1 MNQLHAE
8 VIERKAQL
16 VLRSAGALTVPVDLD
31 QVLKSLN
38 VRVHP
43 EDMDDE
49 TAGVLIVKGEQRH
62 ILVNKGHSEN
72 RRRFTIAHE
81 LGHLTLHD
89 DEANGDPSGQRMF
102 IDRQI
107 RVYQRVGEASSAVY
121 QQEGS
126 MTTVEQEREA
136 NVFAA
141 CLLMPA
147 HHVTRAALER
157 DLFDE
162 ISVASL
168 ARNFQ
173 VSEQAMSIRL
183 QQLRLLMVDPGLQ
196 AQSDQDPEV
205 NLTS

>member
-1 MNQLHAE
+1 MSQLSAAE
-8 VIERKAQL
+8 IERKAQQ
-16 VLRSAGALTVPVDLD
+16 VLRNAGALTIPVDLD
-31 QVLKSLN
+31 RVPRSLN
-38 VRVHP
+38 VRVHD
-43 EDMDDE
+43 EDMDEE

-62 ILVNKGHSEN
+62 VLVNKDHPQN

-81 LGHLTLHD
+81 LGHLVLHD
-89 DEANGDPSGQRMF
+89 DEVNGNASGERMF

-121 QQEGS
+121 QQDGS
-126 MTTVEQEREA
+126 LTTVQQEREA
-136 NVFAA
+136 NSFAA

-147 HHVTRAALER
+147 PHVMTAALER

-168 ARNFQ
+168 AQHFG

-183 QQLRLLMVDPGLQ
+183 QQLQVLTVDGLQ
-196 AQSDQDPEV
+196 AEAATPGSPTTV
-205 NLTS
+205 

>member
-1 MNQLHAE
+1 MNAIAAE
-8 VIERKAQL
+8 TIERSAQQ
-16 VLRSAGALTVPVDLD
+16 VLRNAGALTIPVDLEK
-31 QVLKSLN
+31 VLASLG
-38 VRVHP
+38 VWVHD

-62 ILVNKGHSEN
+62 ILVNKDHPPN

-81 LGHLTLHD
+81 LGHLVLHD
-89 DEANGDPSGQRMF
+89 DAGDGDASGQRMF

-107 RVYQRVGEASSAVY
+107 RVYQRVGEATSAVY

-126 MTTVEQEREA
+126 LTTVQQEREA
-136 NVFAA
+136 NAFAA
-141 CLLMPA
+141 CLLMPT

-162 ISVASL
+162 VSVASL
-168 ARNFQ
+168 ARNFG

-183 QQLRLLMVDPGLQ
+183 QQLQLVTVDLGL
-196 AQSDQDPEV
+196 
-205 NLTS
+205 

>member
-1 MNQLHAE
+1 MSRLSAAE
-8 VIERKAQL
+8 IERKAQQ
-16 VLRSAGALTVPVDLD
+16 VLRNAGALTIPVDLD
-31 QVLKSLN
+31 RVLQSLN
-38 VRVHP
+38 VRVHD

-62 ILVNKGHSEN
+62 ILVNKEHPKN
-72 RRRFTIAHE
+72 RKRFTIAHE
-81 LGHLTLHD
+81 LGHLVLHD
-89 DEANGDPSGQRMF
+89 DEANGDASGQRMF

-121 QQEGS
+121 QEEGS
-126 MTTVEQEREA
+126 LTTVQQEREA
-136 NVFAA
+136 NSFAS

-147 HHVTRAALER
+147 PHVTTAALER

-168 ARNFQ
+168 ARNFG

-183 QQLRLLMVDPGLQ
+183 QQLQVLTVAALQ
-196 AQSDQDPEV
+196 GEAVAPTPPALV
-205 NLTS
+205 

>member
-1 MNQLHAE
+1 MIQLSASE
-8 VIERKAQL
+8 IERRAQQ
-16 VLRSAGALTVPVDLD
+16 VLRNAGALTIPVNLD
-31 QVLKSLN
+31 KVLDSLN
-38 VRVHP
+38 VRVHE

-62 ILVNKGHSEN
+62 VLVNKEHPKN
-72 RRRFTIAHE
+72 RKRFTIAHE
-81 LGHLTLHD
+81 LGHLVLHD
-89 DEANGDPSGQRMF
+89 DEANGDSSGQRMF

-126 MTTVEQEREA
+126 LTSVQQEREA
-136 NVFAA
+136 NLFAA

-147 HHVTRAALER
+147 PHVTTAGLER

-168 ARNFQ
+168 ARNFE

-183 QQLRLLMVDPGLQ
+183 QQLQVLAVVGLQ
-196 AQSDQDPEV
+196 AEAAASTPPPAAV
-205 NLTS
+205 

>member
-1 MNQLHAE
+1 MKQVPAE
-8 VIERKAQL
+8 DIERMAQL
-16 VLRSAGALTVPVDLD
+16 VLRNAGALTIPVDLD

-81 LGHLTLHD
+81 LGHLVLHD
-89 DEANGDPSGQRMF
+89 DEANGDSSGQRMF

-126 MTTVEQEREA
+126 TTTVEQEREA

-147 HHVTRAALER
+147 HHVTRAAQER

-168 ARNFQ
+168 ARNFE

-183 QQLRLLMVDPGLQ
+183 QQLRLLIVEPGLQ
-196 AQSDQDPEV
+196 AQSTETPK
-205 NLTS
+205 SI

>member
-1 MNQLHAE
+1 MSQLSAE
-8 VIERKAQL
+8 LIERRAQQ
-16 VLRSAGALTVPVDLD
+16 VLRSASALTIPVDLEK
-31 QVLKSLN
+31 VLASLN
-38 VRVHP
+38 VRVHD

-62 ILVNKGHSEN
+62 ILVNKDHPMN
-72 RRRFTIAHE
+72 RKRFTIAHE
-81 LGHLTLHD
+81 LGHLVLHD
-89 DEANGDPSGQRMF
+89 DEANGDALGQRMF

-126 MTTVEQEREA
+126 LTTIQQEREA
-136 NVFAA
+136 NAFAA

-147 HHVTRAALER
+147 PHVTRAALER

-168 ARNFQ
+168 ARHFG

-183 QQLRLLMVDPGLQ
+183 QQLQVLTVDSGLH
-196 AQSDQDPEV
+196 A
-205 NLTS
+205 

>member
-1 MNQLHAE
+1 MSRINAE
-8 VIERKAQL
+8 MIERKAQQ
-16 VLRSAGALTVPVDLD
+16 VLRNAGALTIPVDLEK
-31 QVLKSLN
+31 VLQSLN
-38 VRVHP
+38 VRVHD
-43 EDMDDE
+43 EDMDAE

-62 ILVNKGHSEN
+62 VLVNKDHPHN
-72 RRRFTIAHE
+72 RKRFTIAHE
-81 LGHLTLHD
+81 LGHLVLHD
-89 DEANGDPSGQRMF
+89 DEASGDASGQRMY

-126 MTTVEQEREA
+126 QTTVQQEREA
-136 NVFAA
+136 NAFAA

-162 ISVASL
+162 VSVASL
-168 ARNFQ
+168 ARNFE

-183 QQLRLLMVDPGLQ
+183 QQLQVVTVDIGLQ
-196 AQSDQDPEV
+196 AQAAAVSEPVQ
-205 NLTS
+205 S

>member
-1 MNQLHAE
+1 MSNLSAAE
-8 VIERKAQL
+8 IERIAQRI
-16 VLRSAGALTVPVDLD
+16 LRNAGALTIPVDLD
-31 QVLKSLN
+31 RVLESLN
-38 VRVHP
+38 VRVHD

-62 ILVNKGHSEN
+62 ILVNKDHPEN

-81 LGHLTLHD
+81 LGHLVLHD
-89 DEANGDPSGQRMF
+89 DEAHGNASGERMF

-107 RVYQRVGEASSAVY
+107 RVYQRVGEATSAIY

-126 MTTVEQEREA
+126 LTTVQHEREA
-136 NVFAA
+136 NSFAA

-147 HHVTRAALER
+147 PHVTTAALER

-168 ARNFQ
+168 ARSFG

-183 QQLRLLMVDPGLQ
+183 QQLQVLTVDGLQ
-196 AQSDQDPEV
+196 VSPVQPTPV
-205 NLTS
+205 

>member
-1 MNQLHAE
+1 MKQVPAE
-8 VIERKAQL
+8 DIERKAQL
-16 VLRSAGALTVPVDLD
+16 VLRNAGALAIPVGLD

-62 ILVNKGHSEN
+62 ILVNKGHPEN

-81 LGHLTLHD
+81 LGHLVLHD
-89 DEANGDPSGQRMF
+89 DQANGDSSGQRMF

-126 MTTVEQEREA
+126 TTTVEQEREA

-162 ISVASL
+162 ISVALL
-168 ARNFQ
+168 ARNFE

-183 QQLRLLMVDPGLQ
+183 QQLRLLMVEPGLQ
-196 AQSDQDPEV
+196 AQSTETPK
-205 NLTS
+205 SI